1 MILVI
6 IKCLFDL
13 EITYEN
19 KNASIEIQQS
29 LLSDNFTMQA
39 SWSIVRYVYNHIE
52 VQSKTLLNLQL
63 FSWDYRLYRLI
74 GLIGFY
80 SAEPYGSS
88 ISLFSI

>member
-39 SWSIVRYVYNHIE
+39 S
-52 VQSKTLLNLQL
+52 
-63 FSWDYRLYRLI
+63 
-74 GLIGFY
+74 
-80 SAEPYGSS
+80 
-88 ISLFSI
+88 

>member
-29 LLSDNFTMQA
+29 LLSDNFIMQA

-52 VQSKTLLNLQL
+52 IQSKTLLNLSL
-63 FSWDYRLYRLI
+63 FLWAYRLYRLI
-74 GLIGFY
+74 GIIGFY

>member
-39 SWSIVRYVYNHIE
+39 SWSIVRYVYNYIE

>member
-52 VQSKTLLNLQL
+52 IQSKTLLNLSL
-63 FSWDYRLYRLI
+63 SLWAYRLYRLI
-74 GLIGFY
+74 GIIGSY

-88 ISLFSI
+88 IFMFSI

>member
-52 VQSKTLLNLQL
+52 IQSKTLLNLQL
-63 FSWDYRLYRLI
+63 FLRAYGLYRLI

-88 ISLFSI
+88 VFLFSI

>member
-88 ISLFSI
+88 VFLFSI